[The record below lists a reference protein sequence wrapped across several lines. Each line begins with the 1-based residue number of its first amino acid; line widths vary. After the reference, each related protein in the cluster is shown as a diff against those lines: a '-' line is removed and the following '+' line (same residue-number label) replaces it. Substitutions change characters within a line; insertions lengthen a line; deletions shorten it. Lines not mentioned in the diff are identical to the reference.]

1 MKTTDVC
8 IVELLVLTCGTPVIN
23 LFVNIN
29 YKCQISCSV
38 WNWVGKQVVVSSREL
53 SVVPVYLTDHF
64 LLTLI
69 SNLPLPLA

>member
-1 MKTTDVC
+1 M
-8 IVELLVLTCGTPVIN
+8 
-23 LFVNIN
+23 
-29 YKCQISCSV
+29 
-38 WNWVGKQVVVSSREL
+38 VVSSREL